1 MRLWLERKTLSEYI
15 IRHHIKELEALNDAS
30 FGSSHHPSG
39 RERALNDPLRDDE
52 AFFVDEYGR

>member
-1 MRLWLERKTLSEYI
+1 LRLWLERKTLSEYI

-39 RERALNDPLRDDE
+39 TERALNDPLRDDE